1 MIIVKPVLEKKENAE
16 IAINSAR
23 ASYFVFFEDDKFVKF
38 VKNPFTVGGG
48 AGFAVADLLKN
59 EGCEKFLA
67 KKIGDNMKAKLEENG
82 IIYEIVK

>member
-38 VKNPFTVGGG
+38 VKNPFTV
-48 AGFAVADLLKN
+48 
-59 EGCEKFLA
+59 
-67 KKIGDNMKAKLEENG
+67 
-82 IIYEIVK
+82 